1 MIDVVG
7 IGASGWES
15 LGGPERLL
23 VTSADRVFGAP
34 RQLALVPEVVGQ
46 QRTPWPTP
54 LRPALPTLLAGHAHL
69 RTVVLA
75 SGDPLLAGIGT
86 TLAEEFG
93 TSAVRVHPGVSSA
106 ALGRARL
113 GWAEETVE
121 VIRVIDPFADTVRR
135 SLAPG
140 ARLIVLSRDESTP
153 STVAQLLVAEG
164 FGASRIS
171 VFGDL
176 GSESESRF
184 DAIADLWVDRRVSE
198 LNLMCIRCIPVRA
211 SALWSPGPGLPDEA
225 YGHDGQLT
233 KRDVRATAL
242 AHLRPVPGQLLW
254 DVGAGAGSVGIE
266 WMRTHPRCRAVAI
279 ERDPVRAQQVD
290 ANAARLGVP
299 GLRVVNGEAPEV
311 LVDLPVPDAVFV
323 GGGASAETLGL
334 AWSALVGGGR
344 LVAHAVTSETE
355 TVLIE
360 QWRRLGG
367 ELTRVSIEKMEPLGG
382 YSGWKPARAV
392 VQWSVQKPLVRV

>member
-7 IGASGWES
+7 IGAGGWET

-23 VTSADRVFGAP
+23 VTSAERVFGAP
-34 RQLALVPEVVGQ
+34 RQLALVPEVARQ
-46 QRTPWPTP
+46 ERTAWPTP
-54 LRPALPTLLAGHAHL
+54 LRPALTSLLAGHTHI

-86 TLAEEFG
+86 TLVEELG
-93 TSAVRVHPGVSSA
+93 PSSIRVHPGVSSA
-106 ALGRARL
+106 ALARARM
-113 GWAEETVE
+113 GWADETVE
-121 VIRVIDPFADTVRR
+121 VIRVVDPRADVVRR
-135 SLAPG
+135 SLAPD
-140 ARLIVLSRDESTP
+140 ARLIVLCRDQSTP
-153 STVAQLLVAEG
+153 STVAELLVAEG

-176 GSESESRF
+176 GSTSESRL
-184 DAIADLWVDRRVSE
+184 DAVADFWLEREVSA
-198 LNLMCIRCIPVRA
+198 LSLVCVRCVPVRA

-266 WMRTHPRCRAVAI
+266 WMRTHARCRAVAV

-299 GLRVVNGEAPEV
+299 GLRVVRGEAPRA
-311 LVDLPVPDAVFV
+311 LADLPVPDAVFV
-323 GGGASAETLGL
+323 GGGVSAETLAV
-334 AWSALVGGGR
+334 AWSALAGGGR
-344 LVAHAVTSETE
+344 LVAHAVTVETE
-355 TVLIE
+355 TVLVE

-367 ELTRVSIEKMEPLGG
+367 ELTRISIEQMEPLGG

-392 VQWSVQKPLVRV
+392 VQWSVQKPLVSV